1 MKITIKDK
9 FGESKTYSH
18 EALKVWRDGEMVE
31 IYYNRSIDNGRD
43 YRKVIL
49 WCGHQPACVEP
60 EEERVSREKPPRETD
75 PFTKEA
81 LENRHDTPE
90 EKALLEGY
98 RAIEGK
104 KKRVRRTKAQIEADN
119 AAKQENKGEENV

>member
-18 EALKVWRDGEMVE
+18 DAIKVWRDGEMVE
-31 IYYNRSIDNGRD
+31 IYYNRPIDNGRD

-60 EEERVSREKPPRETD
+60 EDERIAKEKPAREPD

-81 LENRHDTPE
+81 LDSENDTPE
-90 EKALLEGY
+90 EKALLSAY
-98 RAIEGK
+98 QSIVGK
-104 KKRVRRTKAQIEADN
+104 KPRRKRRTKAEMEA
-119 AAKQENKGEENV
+119 ARQELIRED